1 MTEGEDEDLVPGVG
15 EHALSGLAG
24 TEIQKTADSIAD
36 RILETE
42 EIQKAMNLMVA
53 VPAFMCQRVKSA
65 W

>member
-24 TEIQKTADSIAD
+24 TEIQKTAGSIAD
-36 RILETE
+36 KILETE
-42 EIQKAMNLMVA
+42 EIQKAMNLMVE

-65 W
+65 